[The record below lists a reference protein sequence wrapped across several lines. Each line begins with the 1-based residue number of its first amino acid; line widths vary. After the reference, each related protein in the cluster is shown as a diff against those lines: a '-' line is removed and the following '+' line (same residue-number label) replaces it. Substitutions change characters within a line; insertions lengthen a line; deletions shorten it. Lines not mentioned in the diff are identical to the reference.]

1 MYCQKCN
8 RLLFEDNYICPKCG
22 FDNKIRISK
31 KKPLEYTP
39 KKHKNT
45 KFITL
50 IIFLCILVVG
60 LTIVLINVEKKNKK
74 TVIPETITS
83 NVDLK
88 NTFNYKDLTINY
100 PDNWGSSAGTIFY
113 KDYAKINITFRSI
126 LENEYTVLIDN
137 NECLPSTLNKIK
149 TQTFASTNSYSHII
163 NNEDTYY
170 IITVNYTDNDKVFT
184 NEVKLEIDK
193 ILSSLDIK
201 K

>member
-8 RLLFEDNYICPKCG
+8 RLLYEDNYICPKCG
-22 FDNKIRISK
+22 FDNRIRISK

-45 KFITL
+45 KFIAL
-50 IIFLCILVVG
+50 IVFLCILVIG
-60 LTIVLINVEKKNKK
+60 LTAVLIKVEKKNNENN
-74 TVIPETITS
+74 TPETINN

-88 NTFNYKDLTINY
+88 NSFIYKELEIKY

-113 KDYAKINITFRSI
+113 KDYAKINITFRN
-126 LENEYTVLIDN
+126 LTDTEYTTLIEN

-149 TQTFASTNSYSHII
+149 TQTYASTNSYAHII
-163 NNEDTYY
+163 STEGTYY
-170 IITVNYTDNDKVFT
+170 IITVNYPDNDRIFT

-193 ILSSLDIK
+193 ILSSLEIK

>member
-8 RLLFEDNYICPKCG
+8 RLLYEDNYICPKCG

-31 KKPLEYTP
+31 KKNLEYTP

-45 KFITL
+45 KFIAL

-60 LTIVLINVEKKNKK
+60 LTAVLIKVEKNNNENNKQ
-74 TVIPETITS
+74 ETINN

-88 NTFNYKDLTINY
+88 NSFIYKELEIKY

-113 KDYAKINITFRSI
+113 KDYAKINITFKN
-126 LENEYTVLIDN
+126 LTETEYTTLIEK
-137 NECLPSTLNKIK
+137 NECLPSTLTKIK
-149 TQTFASTNSYSHII
+149 TQTYASTNLYAHLIST
-163 NNEDTYY
+163 EGTYY
-170 IITVNYTDNDKVFT
+170 IITVNYPDNDRIFT

-193 ILSSLDIK
+193 I
-201 K
+201 

>member
-8 RLLFEDNYICPKCG
+8 RLLYEDNYICPKCG

-31 KKPLEYTP
+31 KKNLEYTP

-45 KFITL
+45 KFIAL

-60 LTIVLINVEKKNKK
+60 LTAVLIKVEKKNNENNKQ
-74 TVIPETITS
+74 ETINN

-88 NTFNYKDLTINY
+88 NSFIYKELEIKY

-113 KDYAKINITFRSI
+113 KDYAKINITFRN
-126 LENEYTVLIDN
+126 LTETEYTTLIEN

-149 TQTFASTNSYSHII
+149 TQTYASTNSYAHII
-163 NNEDTYY
+163 STEGTYY
-170 IITVNYTDNDKVFT
+170 IITVNYPDNDRIFT

-193 ILSSLDIK
+193 ILSSLEIK